1 MAWMRQ
7 NYFSQKELDGF
18 KRDGFIVVR
27 QMYSRD
33 EIRQLSNWIDE
44 IAQRP
49 PKSGKE
55 MVYYEDSWLEKGRKV
70 LSRIEK
76 FVEGH
81 EKISEFV
88 HAEKMTA
95 RAAELLGEPATLF
108 KEKINFKMPGG
119 GGFKPHQDIQPG
131 WDDYARYYISVLIT
145 VDESTVENGCLE
157 LASGHQKRG
166 RIGRKWEPLEGRELE
181 GVEFKKYP
189 MAPGDVVY
197 FDCFVP
203 HQSQENLT
211 DKPRR
216 NLYLTFNA
224 SSEGDHREKYF
235 ADKRKNYP
243 PDHEREKGK
252 EYIFRV

>member
-1 MAWMRQ
+1 MACMKEH
-7 NYFSQKELDGF
+7 YFSQKELDGF
-18 KRDGFIVVR
+18 KRDGFILVR

-33 EIRQLSNWIDE
+33 EIRQLSGWIDE
-44 IAQRP
+44 IAQKP
-49 PKSGKE
+49 PQSGKE
-55 MVYYEDSWLEKGRKV
+55 MVYYEDSLLEKGRKV

-76 FVEGH
+76 FVEDH

-131 WDDYARYYISVLIT
+131 WDDYAKYFISALVT
-145 VDESTVENGCLE
+145 VDESTVKNGCLE
-157 LASGHQKRG
+157 LASGHHERG
-166 RIGRKWEPLEGRELE
+166 LIGRKWEPLEGRELE
-181 GVEFKKYP
+181 GIEFKKYP
-189 MAPGDVVY
+189 MAPGDVAY

-252 EYIFRV
+252 EYAFKV